1 MRYEE
6 FDNVIAHC
14 KKHFDELVKGIK
26 ELQAR
31 GYKVEVREYGDFVMT
46 VTHTVTIKTKQV

>member
-14 KKHFDELVKGIK
+14 KELVKGIK